1 MRRFLPFL
9 DWLPSY
15 RKRWFAKDMVAG
27 LTVGIL
33 LVPQGMA
40 YAMIAGMPPVYG
52 LYAALLP
59 ILVYAF
65 LGTSRQ
71 LAVGP
76 VAMDSLLV
84 AAGLG
89 TLTLT
94 GVESYIAMALLLA
107 FMVGVIQFTL
117 GLFRMGFLAN
127 FLSRPVISGFTSA
140 AALIII
146 FSQLK
151 HFFGVNIP
159 QTNQFHKSV
168 INVVLAVPETN
179 GYALL
184 IGVVGIVLILLLKR
198 WNDKI
203 PAILTVVVA
212 GILAVYFFRLEHH
225 GVHIVG
231 IVPEGLPAFSL
242 PEFSWSKIKGLFSI
256 AVAIA
261 LIGYTEAIGIGKGI
275 EEKNDNETID
285 ANKEL
290 LALGSA
296 NILGSFFQS
305 YLASAS
311 FSRSAINNA
320 SGAKT
325 PIASLASMA
334 LVALTLLFFT
344 RWFYYLPNAALA
356 SIIMV
361 SVVGLIDIAY
371 PKTLWK
377 YRKDEFAVLL
387 ITFLFTLS
395 VGLPEGILLGVLLS
409 LLLMVYKSSKPHFA
423 VLGNLKGSDYY
434 RNVDRFGSDI
444 EVRSDLLM
452 LRFDS
457 QLYFGNK
464 DYFKKQLFRYI
475 DAKGDGLKGII
486 LNAEPI
492 HYIDSTAVE
501 MLAKTIREIHER
513 GIKFYIASPI
523 GPTRDIIFNSSII
536 NELPSEHLFGRTK
549 EAVDFFDNPKSLT
562 KVGDK
567 VAHESRRKGD

>member
-1 MRRFLPFL
+1 MQRFLPFL
-9 DWLPSY
+9 QWLPTYKKS
-15 RKRWFAKDMVAG
+15 WFTKDLVAG

-33 LVPQGMA
+33 LIPQGMA

-52 LYAALLP
+52 LYAALVP

-65 LGTSRQ
+65 LGTSRL

-89 TLTLT
+89 TLALT
-94 GVESYIAMALLLA
+94 GVENYIAMALLLA
-107 FMVGVIQFTL
+107 FMVGTIQFLL
-117 GLFRMGFLAN
+117 GLLRMGFLVR
-127 FLSRPVISGFTSA
+127 FISRPVISGFTSA
-140 AALIII
+140 AAVIII

-159 QTNQFHKSV
+159 QTGQFHKSV
-168 INVVLAVPETN
+168 TNVFLAIPETN
-179 GYALL
+179 VYDL
-184 IGVVGIVLILLLKR
+184 IIGIVGIVLILVFKW
-198 WNDKI
+198 WNRRI
-203 PAILTVVVA
+203 PAILVVVVL
-212 GILAVYFFRLEHH
+212 GILAVYFFRLDTN

-231 IVPEGLPAFSL
+231 EVPGGLPSFTL
-242 PEFSWSKIKGLFSI
+242 PEFSWPKFKGLISMAI
-256 AVAIA
+256 ALA
-261 LIGYTEAIGIGKGI
+261 LIGYTEAIGIGKAI
-275 EEKNDNETID
+275 EEKKNTATID
-285 ANKEL
+285 PNKEL

-325 PIASLASMA
+325 PVASLVSMS

-344 RWFYYLPNAALA
+344 HLFYFLPNAALA

-361 SVVGLIDIAY
+361 SVIGLIDIAY
-371 PKTLWK
+371 PKVLWK
-377 YRKDEFAVLL
+377 YRKDEFVVLTV
-387 ITFLFTLS
+387 TFFFTLS

-409 LLLMVYKSSKPHFA
+409 LLLMVYRTSKPHFA
-423 VLGNLKGSDYY
+423 VLGNLKGSEYY
-434 RNVDRFGSDI
+434 KNVDRFGGDI
-444 EVRSDLLM
+444 ELRSDLLV

-464 DYFKKQLFRYI
+464 DYFEKQLFRYI
-475 DAKGDGLKGII
+475 DAKGDGLKGVI

-492 HYIDSTAVE
+492 NYIDSTAVE
-501 MLAKTIREIHER
+501 MLANAIREIQER
-513 GIKFYIASPI
+513 NIKFYVASAI
-523 GPTRDIIFNSSII
+523 GPTRDIIFNSRII
-536 NELPSEHLFGRTK
+536 DVLPSEHLFGRTK
-549 EAVDFFDNPKSLT
+549 EAVDYFDNPDSLT
-562 KVGDK
+562 QVGEK
-567 VAHESRRKGD
+567 VAHERR

>member
-1 MRRFLPFL
+1 MQRLFPFL
-9 DWLPSY
+9 QWLPDY
-15 RKRWFAKDMVAG
+15 TKRHFAKDLVAG

-33 LVPQGMA
+33 LIPQGMA

-59 ILVYAF
+59 LLVYA
-65 LGTSRQ
+65 LMGTSRQ

-89 TLTLT
+89 TLALT
-94 GVESYIAMALLLA
+94 GVESYVAMALLLA
-107 FMVGVIQFTL
+107 FMVGAIQFVL
-117 GLFRMGFLAN
+117 GLLRMGFLAN

-159 QTNQFHKSV
+159 QSNQFHKSV
-168 INVVLAVPETN
+168 LNVVGAVPDTN
-179 GYALL
+179 VYALIL
-184 IGVVGIVLILLLKR
+184 GILGIAMIVLFKR

-203 PAILTVVVA
+203 PAILMVVVF
-212 GILAVYFFRLEHH
+212 GILAVYFFRMDTL
-225 GVHIVG
+225 GVNIVG
-231 IVPEGLPAFSL
+231 EVPGGLPSFSL
-242 PEFSWSKIKGLFSI
+242 PDFSWPKMKGLLPI
-256 AVAIA
+256 AVALA
-261 LIGYTEAIGIGKGI
+261 LIGYTEAIGIGKSL
-275 EEKNDNETID
+275 EEKNKTDTID
-285 ANKEL
+285 PNKEL

-296 NILGSFFQS
+296 NIVGSFFQS

-311 FSRSAINNA
+311 FSRSAINQA

-325 PIASLASMA
+325 PMASVVSMA
-334 LVALTLLFFT
+334 LVALTLLLFT
-344 RWFYYLPNAALA
+344 QLFHYLPNAALA

-361 SVVGLIDIAY
+361 SVVGLIDISY

-387 ITFLFTLS
+387 VTFLLTLS
-395 VGLPEGILLGVLLS
+395 VGLTEGILWGVLVS
-409 LLLMVYKSSKPHFA
+409 LLLTVYRTSKPHFV
-423 VLGNLKGSDYY
+423 VLGNIKGSDYY
-434 RNVDRFGSDI
+434 RNVDRFGGDI
-444 EVRSDLLM
+444 VFRPDLLV

-464 DYFKKQLFRYI
+464 DYFKKQLFRFI
-475 DAKGDGLKGII
+475 DAKGKGLKGIV

-492 HYIDSTAVE
+492 NYIDSTAVD
-501 MLAKTIREIHER
+501 MLAMAIAEIHER
-513 GIKFYIASPI
+513 DIKFFIASPI
-523 GPTRDIIFNSSII
+523 GPTRDIIFNSHII
-536 NELPSEHLFGRTK
+536 NVLPREHLFGRTK
-549 EAVDFFDNPKSLT
+549 EAVDYFDNPDSPT
-562 KVGDK
+562 RVGVK
-567 VAHESRRKGD
+567 VARESRSFRD